1 MQTAT
6 ASADHLA
13 NRLIDFDMPDGKV
26 AFADIY
32 EPRTLEQARPSYGLA
47 IPADLIDAE
56 VLRHLHIS
64 RSERVRAHSGRR
76 PQVKPVL
83 TTFEIPP
90 DLKID
95 DPPVARYM
103 ATAQAKLSELSPG
116 IRLEFATEPVDILVR
131 ELDRL
136 RAQNLPLDAIF
147 AGRRLIAH
155 TLVAVKG
162 INYEEGSPRGPAKP
176 DACLWLQSVTLYV

>member
-1 MQTAT
+1 VQTAT

-26 AFADIY
+26 AFANIY
-32 EPRTLEQARPSYGLA
+32 EPDEDIDGRLSYGVA
-47 IPADLIDAE
+47 IPVELIDAE
-56 VLRHLHIS
+56 LLQHLHIS
-64 RSERVRAHSGRR
+64 RSERVRARSGRR

-83 TTFEIPP
+83 TTFEIPA

-95 DPPVARYM
+95 DPAIAHSM
-103 ATAQAKLSELSPG
+103 ATTQARLAEISPG

-131 ELDRL
+131 GLDRL
-136 RAQNLPLDAIF
+136 HAQNLPLNTIF

-155 TLVAVKG
+155 TMVAVKG
-162 INYEEGSPRGPAKP
+162 VNFEEGPRRGPAKP
-176 DACLWLQSVTLYV
+176 DACLWLQSVTIYV